1 MNSPVPKKLRFDMY
15 KMSTISTLLSTG
27 YTARV
32 KHGTEGGEDEAM
44 IAPARYFMTL
54 DFERS

>member
-1 MNSPVPKKLRFDMY
+1 
-15 KMSTISTLLSTG
+15 MSTISTLLSTG